1 MWSYHTACV
10 RVTKAIATSYYAMII
25 MIITIIIIM
34 IFHSVISYQAIIS
47 NIISNIKYIDT

>member
-10 RVTKAIATSYYAMII
+10 RDTKAIAISYYAIII
-25 MIITIIIIM
+25 MIITIMIIM
-34 IFHSVISYQAIIS
+34 IFHNVISYQAIIS